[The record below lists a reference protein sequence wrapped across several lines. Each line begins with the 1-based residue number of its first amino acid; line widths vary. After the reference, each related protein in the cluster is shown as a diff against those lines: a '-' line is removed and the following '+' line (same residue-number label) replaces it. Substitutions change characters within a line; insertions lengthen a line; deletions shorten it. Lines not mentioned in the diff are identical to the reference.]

1 MINFLSNTKKLRFM
15 QIKEIYKRACYSVEN
30 LIAKK
35 KNKFFENKLY
45 IGKTKD
51 FQT

>member
-1 MINFLSNTKKLRFM
+1 M

-35 KNKFFENKLY
+35 KNKFFENKLKKY

>member
-1 MINFLSNTKKLRFM
+1 MYIN
-15 QIKEIYKRACYSVEN
+15 EIYKRACCSVEN
-30 LIAKK
+30 LMAKK
-35 KNKFFENKLY
+35 KNNFFENKLKKY